1 MSVIN
6 QYTFF
11 LDSKYRSRGENATPV
26 WKLPEPIM
34 LENPNNLF
42 ECKVLS
48 CEIPFSFKTLQSP
61 NNTLRVNFK
70 VVEDAID
77 VSGNITIPEG
87 NYSILTLLT
96 ELQTRLNTFI
106 AGTNFVHP
114 PTLTFS
120 YDKETGRTT
129 FDIFHGNGNHT
140 VTLTLYWTLNDI
152 LAEYFGFSYTANTVL
167 KYTNAGITNSTNYI
181 SPNNV
186 NVSPITNLYIRSD
199 SLQQVAKNQERL
211 VEQIFS
217 VSDIILK
224 VPVTSSYNSWL
235 IYENSNFTVK
245 LNNKHIEDISLYLT
259 TLTYD
264 KVLLQGVH
272 WRVAIQIN
280 EIEPEFVKYLKYNEI
295 QNQTKLQDLT
305 QQKEELLNKL
315 KTIKDEIAAQQNV

>member
-11 LDSKYRSRGENATPV
+11 LDSKYRSLGENATPV

-34 LENPNNLF
+34 LENAGNYF

-61 NNTLRVNFK
+61 NNVLPVNFK
-70 VVEDAID
+70 VIEDAID
-77 VSGNITIPEG
+77 ISGNITIPEG
-87 NYSILTLLT
+87 NYSITTLLT
-96 ELQTRLNTFI
+96 ELETRLNSFI
-106 AGTNFVHP
+106 VSSGFVHQ
-114 PTLTFS
+114 PTLTFT

-129 FDIFHGNGNHT
+129 LTITHGNGNHT
-140 VTLTLYWTLNDI
+140 VYLTIYWTLSDI

-167 KYTNAGITNSTNYI
+167 SYNNAGITTSTNYV

-199 SLQQVAKNQERL
+199 SLQQLAKNQERL

-235 IYENSNFTVK
+235 IYENNNFTVK

-280 EIEPEFVKYLKYNEI
+280 EIEPEFVKLLKYADA
-295 QNQTKLQDLT
+295 QNQGRIQDLT

-315 KTIKDEIAAQQNV
+315 KTIKEEIAAQQNA

>member
-1 MSVIN
+1 MSVVN

-11 LDSKYRSRGENATPV
+11 LDSKYRSLGENATPV

-34 LENPNNLF
+34 LENTNNFF

-61 NNTLRVNFK
+61 NNVLPVNIT
-70 VVEDAID
+70 VQPDNID
-77 VSGNITIPEG
+77 ISGNITIPEG
-87 NYSILTLLT
+87 NYSILTLLN

-106 AGTNFVHP
+106 TNTGFNQV
-114 PTLTFS
+114 PTLTFT
-120 YDKETGRTT
+120 YDKETGRATL
-129 FDIFHGNGNHT
+129 DIVHGGGNHNVT
-140 VTLTLYWTLNDI
+140 VTLFWTMNDV
-152 LAEYFGFSYTANTVL
+152 LAEYFGFSFTANTVL
-167 KYTNAGITNSTNYI
+167 SYTSGGVTNSTNYV

-211 VEQIFS
+211 VEQLFS

-224 VPVTSSYNSWL
+224 VPVTSYYNSWL
-235 IYENSNFTVK
+235 IYENNSFTVK

-272 WRVAIQIN
+272 WRVCVQIN
-280 EIEPEFVKYLKYNEI
+280 EIESEFVKYLKYNEI
-295 QNQTKLQDLT
+295 QSQGHIQDLT
-305 QQKEELLNKL
+305 KQKEELINKL
-315 KTIKDEIAAQQNV
+315 KDIKNKIAAKV